1 MFVLGKTILSLDRP
15 FVVKGIQY
23 PANWLRLSSLEEK
36 RAIGIREEPD
46 PAIWDERFYWGYD
59 DAGRLLPKDHAQ
71 LIEQWTKTTNECA
84 GKFLAASDWKV
95 IRQLDS
101 GVAIDA
107 KTKQW
112 REAIRVEA
120 SAKTAA
126 IKATKTTDDLAA
138 YVTSEKYTSWPA
150 LD

>member
-15 FVVKGIQY
+15 FVVNGIQY

-59 DAGRLLPKDHAQ
+59 DAGRLLPKDHAE
-71 LIEQWTKTTNECA
+71 LVEQWTRATNECA
-84 GKFLAASDWKV
+84 NNLLAGSDWKV

-101 GVAIDA
+101 GVAMDE
-107 KTKQW
+107 KTKKW
-112 REAIRVEA
+112 RESIRVEA
-120 SAKTAA
+120 ANKTAA
-126 IKATKTTDDLAA
+126 IKASKTTGELAS
-138 YVTSEKYTSWPA
+138 YVTSSKYVTWPS